1 MVPSTLESGLS
12 ALAAARWQE
21 AHDLLSRAVAESPTG
36 VALEALG
43 EACSWLD
50 DIDTIEVRERA
61 YRCYREEGDARG
73 AARAAIALA
82 FDHLTFRGEAA
93 VGQGWLELAAR
104 ALADVPLSPEHGHLA
119 AWEADFAIS
128 IEGDPV
134 VAAAKAAEAVRIGR
148 ELGIPDVELIGRA
161 QEGITLVL
169 QGRISEGM
177 RLLDSAAAAAMAGEI
192 VDPAYA
198 GYAVCYVI
206 NACEMARDSHRAAQ
220 WCLRLDA
227 HCRKVGLQALQQLC
241 RSEYAGVLVEQGEWD
256 RAEAQILVAAEDL
269 AGRRPGMAGEPLV
282 RLAELRRRQGRTDE
296 AAEMFAQAE
305 GHPRALLGLAA
316 LALDLDDAAGAAAL
330 ARRFVRQCSE
340 TDRTFR
346 SQGLEV
352 LVAASARAGDL
363 EAARS
368 ALKELTGEG
377 QEAARGAHLAGVR
390 LAESRLLL
398 AEDSVQAAREAA
410 EDAVDLY
417 DRAGAPFGAAGARA
431 VLAGVLLT
439 LGDEAAG
446 RREAEAAALAFE
458 HLGARGE
465 AARARVMCGG
475 PPPPAGPLTLREV
488 VVLRL
493 VADGLG
499 TAAIADRL
507 VLSEHT
513 VHRHVA
519 NTLTKLAVK
528 TRAAAVAK
536 ASALGLL

>member
-1 MVPSTLESGLS
+1 MVPSALESGLS
-12 ALAAARWQE
+12 ALAAAQWQE
-21 AHDLLSRAVAESPTG
+21 AHDLLTKAVAESPTG
-36 VALEALG
+36 IALEALG

-50 DIDTIEVRERA
+50 DTATIEVRERA
-61 YRCYREEGDARG
+61 YRCHRQEGDARG

-128 IEGDPV
+128 IDGDPV
-134 VAAAKAAEAVRIGR
+134 VAAVKAAEAVRIGR
-148 ELGIPDVELIGRA
+148 ELGIPDVELMGRA
-161 QEGITLVL
+161 QEGMTLVL

-206 NACEMARDSHRAAQ
+206 NACEIARDSHRAAQ

-227 HCRKVGLQALQQLC
+227 HCRKVGLQALQQIC
-241 RSEYAGVLVEQGEWD
+241 RSEYAGVLVEQGDWD
-256 RAEAQILVAAEDL
+256 RAEAEIMVAAEDL

-296 AAEMFAQAE
+296 AAELFARAE

-316 LALDLDDAAGAAAL
+316 LALDLGDPAGAVAL
-330 ARRFVRQCSE
+330 ARRFIRQCSDS
-340 TDRTFR
+340 DRTFR

-352 LVAASARAGDL
+352 LVAASAEAGDL

-368 ALKELTGEG
+368 ALKALAAEG
-377 QEAARGAHLAGVR
+377 QEAARGAHRAGAR

-398 AEDSVQAAREAA
+398 AEDRPQAAREAA

-417 DRAGAPFGAAGARA
+417 DRAGAPFGAARARA
-431 VLAGVLLT
+431 VLARVLLA
-439 LGDEAAG
+439 LGDEVAG
-446 RREAEAAALAFE
+446 LREADAAARAFE

-465 AARARVMCGG
+465 AERARAMCGAS
-475 PPPPAGPLTLREV
+475 PPAGLLTPREV
-488 VVLRL
+488 DVLRL

-519 NTLTKLAVK
+519 NTLTKLDVK
-528 TRAAAVAK
+528 TRAAAVSK
-536 ASALGLL
+536 ASVLGLI

>member
-1 MVPSTLESGLS
+1 
-12 ALAAARWQE
+12 
-21 AHDLLSRAVAESPTG
+21 
-36 VALEALG
+36 
-43 EACSWLD
+43 
-50 DIDTIEVRERA
+50 
-61 YRCYREEGDARG
+61 
-73 AARAAIALA
+73 
-82 FDHLTFRGEAA
+82 
-93 VGQGWLELAAR
+93 
-104 ALADVPLSPEHGHLA
+104 
-119 AWEADFAIS
+119 
-128 IEGDPV
+128 
-134 VAAAKAAEAVRIGR
+134 
-148 ELGIPDVELIGRA
+148 
-161 QEGITLVL
+161 
-169 QGRISEGM
+169 
-177 RLLDSAAAAAMAGEI
+177 
-192 VDPAYA
+192 
-198 GYAVCYVI
+198 
-206 NACEMARDSHRAAQ
+206 
-220 WCLRLDA
+220 
-227 HCRKVGLQALQQLC
+227 
-241 RSEYAGVLVEQGEWD
+241 
-256 RAEAQILVAAEDL
+256 VAAEDL

-316 LALDLDDAAGAAAL
+316 LALDVGDPGGAMAL

-352 LVAASARAGDL
+352 LVAASAEAGDL

-377 QEAARGAHLAGVR
+377 QEVARGAHLAGVR

-398 AEDSVQAAREAA
+398 AEDSVQTAREAA

-417 DRAGAPFGAAGARA
+417 DRAGAPFGAARARA
-431 VLAGVLLT
+431 VLARVLLA

-446 RREAEAAALAFE
+446 LREAEAAALAFE

-465 AARARVMCGG
+465 AERARAMTGG
-475 PPPPAGPLTLREV
+475 LPAAAPLTPREV
-488 VVLRL
+488 DVLRL

-499 TAAIADRL
+499 TAAIADHL

-519 NTLTKLAVK
+519 NTLTKLDVK

-536 ASALGLL
+536 ASTLGLI

>member
-1 MVPSTLESGLS
+1 MVPSALESGFS

-21 AHDLLSRAVAESPTG
+21 AHDLLVQAFAESPSG
-36 VALEALG
+36 IALEALG

-50 DIDTIEVRERA
+50 DVDTIEVRERA
-61 YRCYREEGDARG
+61 YRYYRGEGDARG

-93 VGQGWLELAAR
+93 VGQGWLELAAM

-119 AWEADFAIS
+119 VWEAFLAMD
-128 IEGDPV
+128 GDSV

-148 ELGIPDVELIGRA
+148 ELGIRDVELIGRA
-161 QEGITLVL
+161 QEGVTLVL

-206 NACEMARDSHRAAQ
+206 NACEMARDSDRAAQ
-220 WCLRLDA
+220 WCLQLDG
-227 HCRKVGLQALQQLC
+227 HCRKVGLQALQQIC

-256 RAEAQILVAAEDL
+256 RAEAEIMVAVAAL
-269 AGRRPGMAGEPLV
+269 TGRRPGLVGEPLV

-296 AAEMFAQAE
+296 AAELFAQAE

-316 LALDLDDAAGAAAL
+316 LALDLGNPTDAVAL
-330 ARRFVRQCSE
+330 ARRFVRQCPDS
-340 TDRTFR
+340 DRTFR

-352 LVAASARAGDL
+352 LVEASAEAGDL
-363 EAARS
+363 ESARG
-368 ALKELTGEG
+368 ALKELI
-377 QEAARGAHLAGVR
+377 EAGHEETRGAHRAGAR

-398 AEDSVQAAREAA
+398 AEESVQAAREAA

-417 DRAGAPFGAAGARA
+417 GRAGAPFGVARARA
-431 VLAGVLLT
+431 VLARVLLAH
-439 LGDEAAG
+439 GDETAAL
-446 RREAEAAALAFE
+446 REAEAAARAFE

-465 AARARVMCGG
+465 AERAHTLCGG
-475 PPPPAGPLTLREV
+475 PSRAGRLTPREV
-488 VVLRL
+488 DVIRL
-493 VADGLG
+493 VAEGLG
-499 TAAIADRL
+499 TAAVAQRL

-519 NTLTKLAVK
+519 NTLTKLNVK

>member
-1 MVPSTLESGLS
+1 MDPSALESGFS

-21 AHDLLSRAVAESPTG
+21 AHDLLVQAVAESPSG
-36 VALEALG
+36 IALEALG

-50 DIDTIEVRERA
+50 DVDTIEVRERA
-61 YRCYREEGDARG
+61 YRYYCGEGDARG

-119 AWEADFAIS
+119 VWEADFAIS
-128 IEGDPV
+128 VEGDPV

-148 ELGIPDVELIGRA
+148 ELGIRDVELIGRA
-161 QEGITLVL
+161 QEGVTLVL
-169 QGRISEGM
+169 QGRIFEGM

-206 NACEMARDSHRAAQ
+206 NACEMARDSNRAAQ
-220 WCLRLDA
+220 WCLQLDG
-227 HCRKVGLQALQQLC
+227 HCRKVGLQALQQIC

-256 RAEAQILVAAEDL
+256 RAEAEIMVAVADL
-269 AGRRPGMAGEPLV
+269 TGRRPGLAGEPLV

-296 AAEMFAQAE
+296 AAELFAQAE

-316 LALDLDDAAGAAAL
+316 LALDLGNPTDAVAL
-330 ARRFVRQCSE
+330 ARRFVRQCPDS
-340 TDRTFR
+340 DRTFR

-352 LVAASARAGDL
+352 LVAASAEAGDL
-363 EAARS
+363 ESARG
-368 ALKELTGEG
+368 ALKELI
-377 QEAARGAHLAGVR
+377 EAGHEETRGAHRAGAR

-398 AEDSVQAAREAA
+398 AEESVQAAREAA

-417 DRAGAPFGAAGARA
+417 GRAGAPFGAARARA
-431 VLAGVLLT
+431 VLARVLLAH
-439 LGDEAAG
+439 GDEAAAL
-446 RREAEAAALAFE
+446 REAEAAARAFE

-465 AARARVMCGG
+465 AERAQTLCGG
-475 PPPPAGPLTLREV
+475 PSRAGRLTPREV
-488 VVLRL
+488 DVIRL
-493 VADGLG
+493 VAEGLG
-499 TAAIADRL
+499 TAAIAQRL

-519 NTLTKLAVK
+519 NTLTKLNVK